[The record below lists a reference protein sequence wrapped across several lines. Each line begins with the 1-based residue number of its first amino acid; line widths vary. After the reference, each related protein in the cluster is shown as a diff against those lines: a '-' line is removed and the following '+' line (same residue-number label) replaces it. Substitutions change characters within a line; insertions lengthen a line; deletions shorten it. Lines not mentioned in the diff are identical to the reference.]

1 MDIGGH
7 VVLVVSLHELE
18 VLKRGLV
25 DTMNTLT
32 PDMMDDTRENR
43 PGLWAHR
50 RAQEL
55 LRQMPEPF
63 KCQAFVYAGP
73 GHQSKH
79 ECEIES
85 IHPIEGEH
93 SDSNTEWMG
102 TSSYEMMEQPWEY
115 EHYGPDD
122 MNVEPGGEWTSVD
135 GFRWRRNDDGDGW
148 MKQAPPKRKLVNVP
162 HRNGS
167 CGCSGW

>member
-18 VLKRGLV
+18 ILKRGLV

-55 LRQMPEPF
+55 LHQMPEPF

-79 ECEIES
+79 ECEVES

-93 SDSNTEWMG
+93 RDSNTEWMG
-102 TSSYEMMEQPWEY
+102 TAHYEFVEQPWEFRQV
-115 EHYGPDD
+115 GPED
-122 MNVEPGGEWTSVD
+122 MNIEVGGEWTSVD
-135 GFRWRRNDDGDGW
+135 GYQWRRTTHAW
-148 MKQAPPKRKLVNVP
+148 EMKAPDKRKLVNP
-162 HRNGS
+162 KHNNGS